1 MNLLSPEITNI
12 LLVPISTNFG
22 NLYEVACQSNEIF
35 ISGATAEN
43 IQIISAITESQLNTG
58 K

>member
-1 MNLLSPEITNI
+1 
-12 LLVPISTNFG
+12 VPVSTSFG
-22 NLYEVACQSNEIF
+22 NLYEISCQSNEIF

-43 IQIISAITESQLNTG
+43 IQIISAVTTPQLTNG

>member
-1 MNLLSPEITNI
+1 MNLLSPNITNF
-12 LLVPISTNFG
+12 LLVPVSTSFG
-22 NLYEVACQSNEIF
+22 NLYEISCQSNEIF

-43 IQIISAITESQLNTG
+43 IQIISAVTTPQLTNG